1 LKTRWLFIVTAL
13 LEVGIGLALLVSPAL
28 AVAIM
33 IGTPFETTA
42 DSVVGR
48 VGGAALLAL
57 GTASWLARTD
67 EHSRAATGLITSL
80 LLYNIIAVVVLAY
93 AAVGLRLF
101 GVGLWPAVVLHAVM
115 AVWCFSNIGPALET
129 QRPREVE

>member
-1 LKTRWLFIVTAL
+1 LKTRFLFIVTAL

-33 IGTPFETTA
+33 IGAPFETKA

-67 EHSRAATGLITSL
+67 EHSRAATGLIVAL
-80 LLYNIIAVVVLAY
+80 LLYNVTAVVVLAY
-93 AAVGLRLF
+93 AAVGLRLL
-101 GVGLWPAVVLHAVM
+101 GIGLWPAVVLHAVM
-115 AVWCFSNIGPALET
+115 AVWCFSNIGPGLGT
-129 QRPREVE
+129 QRPKEVE